1 MGDLFLSI
9 RKRSLVFIAGASFI
23 IAACSS
29 GGSSSGGSSS
39 GGGGSASVQ
48 GNANRQETVAL
59 TIGFRRLSVNGFFPS
74 LTFQDEKQ
82 KSSIAIYQFKRNSMN
97 LTFSRDF

>member
-23 IAACSS
+23 IAAC
-29 GGSSSGGSSS
+29 SSGGSSS

>member
-1 MGDLFLSI
+1 MGDLFLSS

-23 IAACSS
+23 IAAC
-29 GGSSSGGSSS
+29 SSGGSSS

>member
-1 MGDLFLSI
+1 MGDLFLNS

-23 IAACSS
+23 IAAC
-29 GGSSSGGSSS
+29 SS

>member
-1 MGDLFLSI
+1 MGDLFLSS

-23 IAACSS
+23 IAAC
-29 GGSSSGGSSS
+29 SSGGSSS

-74 LTFQDEKQ
+74 LKFQDEKQ